1 MDRAIELTTEYTVV
15 TGAVRYNGDDGI
27 DEQKHA
33 LRALYS
39 RCSTRGVNIT
49 TSIQASHTA
58 AMEEKCSTLSSKEEE
73 KSVQG
78 RGARIRHGSFNG
90 KAYMSVDDFTAYF
103 TQSRATTGSHELQAV
118 TEQTNDSVPA
128 IESGKHNR
136 RSTAMMVV
144 GQLAKEWLCPDDRA
158 LRRTKERVHFPLA
171 TIATFIIIAISLM
184 LMVSGSVMVAG
195 AKKLFH
201 KLASDIQ
208 ERKEP

>member
-1 MDRAIELTTEYTVV
+1 
-15 TGAVRYNGDDGI
+15 
-27 DEQKHA
+27 
-33 LRALYS
+33 
-39 RCSTRGVNIT
+39 
-49 TSIQASHTA
+49 
-58 AMEEKCSTLSSKEEE
+58 
-73 KSVQG
+73 
-78 RGARIRHGSFNG
+78 
-90 KAYMSVDDFTAYF
+90 MSVDDFTAYF

-195 AKKLFH
+195 AKKQVSDLRREVNDLSAEAAVLED
-201 KLASDIQ
+201 KLEAGVDYFEVYRIATEEYGMVDAGYVSASYLNGDTENRLEAHAVQ
-208 ERKEP
+208 EDNTTGLATLLAAIGIRSGK